1 MKTKKEWQRQKE
13 ADDVFCQKADRQMAI
28 VQVQQ
33 KNWLKRINLELL
45 ASPLSEEEMN
55 LIELPPLTT
64 KQQVRFLPKETLED
78 DIISWPESRG
88 EEMETVERIDKR
100 KGRGVVEEYDNEQS
114 EMDIKD
120 RGDRMEVV
128 EEETGTLVLS
138 VQSNGVENV

>member
-1 MKTKKEWQRQKE
+1 MT
-13 ADDVFCQKADRQMAI
+13 I
-28 VQVQQ
+28 VQVRQ

-45 ASPLSEEEMN
+45 ASPLSEEKIN
-55 LIELPPLTT
+55 LIELPLLTT
-64 KQQVRFLPKETLED
+64 RQQVRFLSKETLED

-88 EEMETVERIDKR
+88 EEMETLERIDKK
-100 KGRGVVEEYDNEQS
+100 KGRGVVEEYDNKRS

-120 RGDRMEVV
+120 RGDRIEVV

>member
-1 MKTKKEWQRQKE
+1 M
-13 ADDVFCQKADRQMAI
+13 DDVFCQKADRQVAI
-28 VQVQQ
+28 VQVRQ

-45 ASPLSEEEMN
+45 ASPLSEEEIN